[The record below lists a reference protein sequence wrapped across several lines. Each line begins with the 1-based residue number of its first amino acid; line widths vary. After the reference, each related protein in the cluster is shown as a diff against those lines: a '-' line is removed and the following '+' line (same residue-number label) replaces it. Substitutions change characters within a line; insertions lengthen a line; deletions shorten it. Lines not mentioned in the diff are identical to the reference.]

1 MCVCVWGEGE
11 WKLEQAADGKWETGP
26 VLRVAYLV
34 DVRGLRAVRHGE
46 GVAVIGAHVA
56 QAADLQRQR
65 HAEGGGLGLAQG
77 LEVARAA
84 AHEDGAEVVATG
96 HELHQGA
103 LQVL

>member
-1 MCVCVWGEGE
+1 METRPSSG
-11 WKLEQAADGKWETGP
+11 WETGP
-26 VLRVAYLV
+26 VLRAFLPRCCSHLV

-65 HAEGGGLGLAQG
+65 HAEGCGLGLAQG